1 MSKFPH
7 DDFAKAYLTE
17 LLSTIGKATP
27 NHPLKNETRFADLWF
42 ELNPKFAE
50 RRSELGLLGELLTRD
65 ALIEVFRNPA
75 TPVEIRACQSKISTL
90 ETELLNKAKRSKE
103 TLSEHQLPCLW
114 LIMPTASENIHEGF
128 GTIGTEIAG
137 VHYFPSFQ
145 RTGLIVIHQLPKTE
159 NTLFLRVLGRAGE
172 QRRAIEEVVQ
182 HPVSPLYTSIEE
194 LLANYRTDLEN
205 LRPITPEEEE
215 LIMNLSTAYLKKREE
230 WKQEG
235 IESGISQGISQGIGI
250 GRQQNSYEVAANLLK
265 EGLSVEFVMK
275 VTGLTAPQI
284 QSISIQAT
292 ET

>member
-7 DDFAKAYLTE
+7 DDFAKAYQTK

-27 NHPLKNETRFADLWF
+27 NHPLKNETRLADLWF
-42 ELNPKFAE
+42 EINPKFAE
-50 RRSELGLLGELLTRD
+50 RRAELGLLGELLTRD

-75 TPVEIRACQSKISTL
+75 TPVEIRTCQSKLSTL
-90 ETELLNKAKRSKE
+90 ETELLNKAKRNKE
-103 TLSEHQLPCLW
+103 TVSEYQLPLW

-128 GTIGTEIAG
+128 GPIGTEISG
-137 VHYFPSFQ
+137 VYHFPSLQ
-145 RTGLIVIHQLPKTE
+145 RTGLIVVHQLPKTE

-172 QRRAIEEVVQ
+172 QRRAIEEVVR

-205 LRPITPEEEE
+205 LRPITAEEEE

-235 IESGISQGISQGIGI
+235 IQSGISQGIG
-250 GRQQNSYEVAANLLK
+250 EVATNLLK

-275 VTGLTAPQI
+275 VTGLTAAQI
-284 QSISIQAT
+284 QSITIEAT
-292 ET
+292 EP

>member
-27 NHPLKNETRFADLWF
+27 NRPLKNETRLADLWF
-42 ELNPKFAE
+42 EINPKFAE
-50 RRSELGLLGELLTRD
+50 RRAELGLLGELLTRD

-75 TPVEIRACQSKISTL
+75 TPVEIRTCQSKLSTL
-90 ETELLNKAKRSKE
+90 ETELLNKAKRNKE
-103 TLSEHQLPCLW
+103 TLLEYQLPYLW
-114 LIMPTASENIHEGF
+114 LIMPTASETIHEGF
-128 GTIGTEIAG
+128 GTIGTEISG
-137 VHYFPSFQ
+137 VYHFPSLQ
-145 RTGLIVIHQLPKTE
+145 RTGLIVVHQLPKTE

-172 QRRAIEEVVQ
+172 QRRAIEEVVR

-205 LRPITPEEEE
+205 LRPITAEEEE

-235 IESGISQGISQGIGI
+235 IQSGISQGIG
-250 GRQQNSYEVAANLLK
+250 EVATNLLK

-275 VTGLTAPQI
+275 VTGLTAAQI
-284 QSISIQAT
+284 QSITIEAT
-292 ET
+292 EP